1 MRFALCSLL
10 VPVHYIIITH
20 ANSIKNL
27 AKACYLCYLLHSLFQ
42 EAAMRMLA
50 ILAVGGLLLVAAD
63 ARADFYKW
71 VDGNG
76 KEYYTNDKS
85 KVPYQYR
92 DRATSVE
99 MHDERVSVGD
109 KPTGKAATAGKEH
122 KDKQGR
128 GEEYW
133 RKKAAKLQLK
143 LRDQQE
149 DYHLVLKQLEDED
162 RKPKKPG
169 AKKKRSHSALEK
181 KKTKLEKDMARTRR
195 MLEVDL
201 PEEARKADAY
211 PGWIRE

>member
-1 MRFALCSLL
+1 
-10 VPVHYIIITH
+10 
-20 ANSIKNL
+20 
-27 AKACYLCYLLHSLFQ
+27 
-42 EAAMRMLA
+42 MRMPA
-50 ILAVGGLLLVAAD
+50 ILAVVGLLLVAGD
-63 ARADFYKW
+63 ARAGFYKW

-76 KEYYTNDKS
+76 KEYYTNDRT
-85 KVPYQYR
+85 KVPHKYR

-99 MHDERVSVGD
+99 MNDERVSVGD
-109 KPTGKAATAGKEH
+109 KPTGKASTAGREH

-133 RKKAAKLQLK
+133 RKKAAKLRLT
-143 LRDQQE
+143 LRDQQDE
-149 DYHLVLKQLEDED
+149 YNLVLKQREDED

-169 AKKKRSHSALEK
+169 AKKKKSHSALEK

-195 MLEVDL
+195 MLEEYL

>member
-1 MRFALCSLL
+1 
-10 VPVHYIIITH
+10 
-20 ANSIKNL
+20 
-27 AKACYLCYLLHSLFQ
+27 
-42 EAAMRMLA
+42 MRMLA
-50 ILAVGGLLLVAAD
+50 MLAVWGLLLVATD
-63 ARADFYKW
+63 ARAGFYKW
-71 VDGNG
+71 VDDGG
-76 KEYYTNDKS
+76 TEHYTNDIAA
-85 KVPYQYR
+85 VPHEYR
-92 DRATSVE
+92 GQASSVE
-99 MHDERVSVGD
+99 VNDERVSVGD
-109 KPTGKAATAGKEH
+109 KPTGKPSTAGKEH
-122 KDKQGR
+122 TDRQGR

-143 LRDQQE
+143 LRDQQD

>member
-1 MRFALCSLL
+1 
-10 VPVHYIIITH
+10 
-20 ANSIKNL
+20 
-27 AKACYLCYLLHSLFQ
+27 
-42 EAAMRMLA
+42 MRMLA
-50 ILAVGGLLLVAAD
+50 ILAVGGLLLGAAE

-76 KEYYTNDKS
+76 KEYYTNDIS
-85 KVPYQYR
+85 KVPHPYR

-99 MHDERVSVGD
+99 MNDERVSVGD
-109 KPTGKAATAGKEH
+109 KPTGTVSTAGREH
-122 KDKQGR
+122 KDRQGR
-128 GEEYW
+128 GEEFW

-143 LRDQQE
+143 LRDQQDE
-149 DYHLVLKQLEDED
+149 YNLVLKQLADED

-169 AKKKRSHSALEK
+169 AKKKKSRSALEK

-195 MLEVDL
+195 VLEVDL